1 MQKDALRD
9 AEMSQRANEIRIAVT
24 HYQAGRLSEA
34 EAIFQQILQQAPHH
48 PDALY
53 LLGMIAHE
61 TGKNERAVDLISQA
75 IAVSPEN
82 SEFHQNLGV
91 ILEHLG
97 RNDEALQNYRFAL
110 NVNKN
115 WQAVLHRLTSPLVMT
130 TGLKLGSP
138 IAIKRAKESKSVNT
152 TRTREQEAQPIVPV
166 EISGFHS
173 EDAKAPKEAV
183 PKSLRI
189 ILIYPP
195 PWEIRSSRIAKLGM
209 PFGAPLEKED
219 QSFSGDFQS
228 ITYGLLTIA
237 AQAKRAGHNV
247 SVYNLSTCFWRD
259 VEKLIAETE
268 ADVYGIS
275 AFTAN
280 RRGMG
285 AVAALIRQYHP
296 QAHITVGGPFVTAL
310 PQDTLK
316 YFREIDTAVIGEGED
331 TFMELLECLGSGR
344 LTVGIP
350 GTAWRNGKEI
360 VVGPNRP
367 RINNLDTLA
376 SPFDYFTNDIVMT
389 SRGCPSKCT
398 FCGSFATWGKKLRF
412 HSAAAC
418 LDTIGRAL
426 VRLPIP
432 FISFKDDTFTADR
445 RRVMA
450 ICEGIIENKMNFM
463 WSCDTRVDCLDDEL
477 LYKMRLAGCQMI
489 SFGVESG
496 SLEILKTIRK
506 ETTPEMVLE
515 ATRSAQKYGMH
526 VRYYMIFLS
535 RGETIETIQQ
545 SNVLIKAGRPNR
557 FHVSPMTY
565 VPGTEDWEILCEKQ
579 GLTAE
584 IFFENDFKEL
594 SSITNRQKEFLDL
607 YLRSLCDIGTIDGFN
622 YNVAEREAIV
632 GRLPELSSVHVEL
645 ANAYFLAGRL
655 DEALAELDRAEDLG
669 FPIGNI
675 IQNQRACIAL
685 ASGDVD
691 KALILLERV
700 LQSYP
705 PLLVVKNIE
714 KLRAWIDVPINI
726 RGKLPALNDSVL
738 ALDFRSQISRS
749 DCTTA
754 I

>member
-9 AEMSQRANEIRIAVT
+9 AEMTQRANEIRIAVT

-34 EAIFQQILQQAPHH
+34 EVIFQQILQQTPHH

-53 LLGMIAHE
+53 LLGMIAHD
-61 TGKNERAVDLISQA
+61 TGKNERAVELISQA
-75 IAVSPEN
+75 IAVRPAN

-97 RNDEALQNYRFAL
+97 RNDEALQNYRLAL
-110 NVNKN
+110 NANKN

-130 TGLKLGSP
+130 TGLNLGSP
-138 IAIKRAKESKSVNT
+138 LAIKRAKESKSANT
-152 TRTREQEAQPIVPV
+152 MREQEAQPIVPLA
-166 EISGFHS
+166 ISEFHS
-173 EDAKAPKEAV
+173 EDAKASKEAV
-183 PKSLRI
+183 PKNLRI

-195 PWEIRSSRIAKLGM
+195 PWEIRSSRNALLGM

-247 SVYNLSTCFWRD
+247 SVYNLSSCYWRD

-285 AVAALIRQYHP
+285 AVAALIRRHHP

-310 PQDTLK
+310 PLETLR
-316 YFREIDTAVIGEGED
+316 YFPDIDTAVIGEGEN
-331 TFMELLECLGSGR
+331 TFMELLECLGAGR
-344 LTVGIP
+344 PTAGIP

-360 VVGPNRP
+360 VVGPIRQ
-367 RINNLDTLA
+367 RIDNLDVLA

-398 FCGSFATWGKKLRF
+398 YCGSFTTWGKKLRF
-412 HSAAAC
+412 NSAKSC
-418 LDTIGRAL
+418 LDTIEKAL
-426 VRLPIP
+426 ARLPIA

-445 RRVMA
+445 CRVMA

-496 SLEILKTIRK
+496 SPEILKAIRK

-515 ATRSAQKYGMH
+515 ATRTAQKYGMY
-526 VRYYMIFLS
+526 VRYYMILLS

-545 SNVLIKAGRPNR
+545 SNDLIKAGCPNNY
-557 FHVSPMTY
+557 VISPMTY
-565 VPGTEDWEILCEKQ
+565 VPGTEDWDILCDKQ

-584 IFFENDFKEL
+584 IFFKNDFKEL

-632 GRLPELSSVHVEL
+632 ERLPYLHSAHVEL
-645 ANAYFLAGRL
+645 ANAYFRAGRL
-655 DEALAELDRAEDLG
+655 DEALVELNRAEELG
-669 FPIGNI
+669 FPIGAI
-675 IQNQRACIAL
+675 IHNQRACIAL

-691 KALILLERV
+691 NALIHLERAR
-700 LQSYP
+700 QFHHH
-705 PLLVVKNIE
+705 LLVMKNIE
-714 KLRAWIDVPINI
+714 KLRAWIDVPINV
-726 RGKLPALNDSVL
+726 RGKLPVLNDSVL
-738 ALDFRSQISRS
+738 ALDFRSQISQS